1 MKQEIINTVAGAV
14 VACVFVTL
22 AFGVMFLA
30 VTGSMWVINAV
41 IHS

>member
-1 MKQEIINTVAGAV
+1 MKDSTINVIAGAI

-30 VTGSMWVINAV
+30 VSGSMWVINAV
-41 IHS
+41 VHS